1 MWPVAMDGII
11 ETFITISLH
20 VDALCLRIF
29 NSKISHSAFL
39 IGVHNFFLKLLNKDF
54 FAYFII
60 LADQHQTT
68 IKTIIYTHLW
78 FLMLIVQFH

>member
-39 IGVHNFFLKLLNKDF
+39 IGVQNFFLK
-54 FAYFII
+54 I
-60 LADQHQTT
+60 T
-68 IKTIIYTHLW
+68 
-78 FLMLIVQFH
+78 